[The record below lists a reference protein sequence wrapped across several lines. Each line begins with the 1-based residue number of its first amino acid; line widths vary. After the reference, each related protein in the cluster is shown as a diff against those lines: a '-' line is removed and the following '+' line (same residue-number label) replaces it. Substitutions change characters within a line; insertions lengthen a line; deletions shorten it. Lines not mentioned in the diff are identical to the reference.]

1 RVGGIQSLA
10 GAHGNGDGAGAERHR
25 RAYRPCRH
33 ARRTA
38 RERRVGDDARLRGR
52 SADRRADLAAHDR
65 REEVVTAMAK
75 QFHAALDRRTVV
87 AALLRDRGD
96 LLVVTGLGS
105 PSYDVHAAGDTDAN
119 YYLSGAMG
127 AAALVGLGLAQ
138 AKPDRKVLVI
148 TGDGEQLMG
157 LGGLAAVSVAKPKNL
172 VIAVVDNG
180 HFGETGMQESHT
192 ARGIDLAQVASACG
206 FSETRGI
213 DDMAGVE
220 GGREALL
227 RPGGGG

>member
-1 RVGGIQSLA
+1 MVKQSQGKL
-10 GAHGNGDGAGAERHR
+10 
-25 RAYRPCRH
+25 
-33 ARRTA
+33 
-38 RERRVGDDARLRGR
+38 
-52 SADRRADLAAHDR
+52 DR
-65 REEVVTAMAK
+65 REA
-75 QFHAALDRRTVV
+75 V

-119 YYLSGAMG
+119 YYLWGAMG

-138 AKPDRKVLVI
+138 ARPDRNVLVI

-157 LGGLAAVSVAKPKNL
+157 LGGLATIAVAKPKNL

-192 ARGIDLAQVASACG
+192 ARGIDLAQVAAACG
-206 FSETRGI
+206 FVEARVI

-220 GGREALL
+220 EARAALHQAVEGPRFFLL
-227 RPGGGG
+227 KVKVDNLPRSLPPRDAVHLKNRFRAHLGLPVN